1 MFRKTVVFVLIA
13 ISLGVT
19 TYAGE
24 FKLSRDTVSNGDSCF
39 IVNPSADTLI
49 IDTIYVDTL
58 QGLNYF
64 GKQDPLFASFVFSF
78 SLIPQ
83 NNALYMI
90 AYSISQSS
98 TPYGNPYYSKKIKIL
113 PHDSI
118 TMYGFRAQ
126 TRQPLAKKVASK
138 DDSSFMA
145 HIVFRSGT
153 YSDTL
158 LCAGNLETSVR
169 NQLKNLRSMGN
180 TTANLSQYDLKGRMV
195 ENRANAATIRVVPFG
210 KFVQLNSYK

>member
-1 MFRKTVVFVLIA
+1 MFRETVVFVLIA
-13 ISLGVT
+13 IGLVAT

-24 FKLSRDTVSNGDSCF
+24 FKLARDTVFNGDSCF

-49 IDTIYVDTL
+49 IDSIYVDTL
-58 QGLNYF
+58 QGLNYI

-78 SLIPQ
+78 GLKPQ

-98 TPYGNPYYSKKIKIL
+98 APYGDPYYSKKIKIL

-138 DDSSFMA
+138 EDSSFMA
-145 HIVFRSGT
+145 RIVFRSGT
-153 YSDTL
+153 YFDTL
-158 LCAGNLETSVR
+158 LCSGNLETSVR
-169 NQLKNLRSMGN
+169 NQLKYLRSFDN
-180 TTANLSQYDLKGRMV
+180 TAANLSQYDLKGRRV
-195 ENRANAATIRVVPFG
+195 GNRPSAATIRVVPFR
-210 KFVQLNSYK
+210 KVVQLNSYK